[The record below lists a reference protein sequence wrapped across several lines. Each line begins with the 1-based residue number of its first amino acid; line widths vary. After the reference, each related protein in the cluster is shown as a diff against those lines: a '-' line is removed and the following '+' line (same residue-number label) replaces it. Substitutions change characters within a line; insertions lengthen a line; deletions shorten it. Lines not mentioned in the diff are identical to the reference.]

1 MSDLLQ
7 HPGNDASGNGGG
19 NDRGKDRELVARGA
33 SLPANR
39 ERPHVVILGA
49 GPAGVG
55 AAWQVA
61 QRGLARV
68 TVLEQREG
76 YGGNAGSFELEGLRV
91 DYGSHRLHPA
101 CDPAILRDL
110 RALLGDDLLDRPRH
124 GRIRLGGRWIHFPL
138 KPVDLLLRVPPKFA
152 LGVAGDMARK
162 FFPASN
168 GEPESFATILERG
181 LGRTICREF
190 YFPYARKL
198 WGLAP
203 PDLAPIQAQRRVS
216 GNSFGKMLR
225 KLANAVPGLK
235 RPGAGRFFYPRHGY
249 GEISERIAGA
259 ASTAG
264 AEFIHGAKVVGVEC
278 EGGRARA
285 VRFERNGVEQVLAAD
300 HVWSTLPVGLL
311 LRSLRPAPPADVL
324 AAAGQISFRGM
335 ILIYLVLEQEQ
346 FTEYDAHYFPEEE
359 IRISRLSEPKN
370 YSVSA
375 EPRGRT
381 ILCAELPA
389 DPSSLEWSMTD
400 EELGRA
406 LVGWLGQAGL
416 PVTARVARVVT
427 KRLGQAYPVYRTGFQ
442 EHLQK
447 LDDYAAHIEGL
458 LLFGRQALFAH
469 DNTHHA
475 LFMAYSAAD
484 CLSPQGNFDHARWA
498 EFRKI
503 FDTHVVED

>member
-1 MSDLLQ
+1 MTV
-7 HPGNDASGNGGG
+7 PAPKSGPPR
-19 NDRGKDRELVARGA
+19 RGDT
-33 SLPANR
+33 
-39 ERPHVVILGA
+39 RPHLVILGA

-76 YGGNAGSFELEGLRV
+76 CGGNAGSFELEGLRV
-91 DYGSHRLHPA
+91 DFGSHRLHPA

-138 KPVDLLLRVPPKFA
+138 KPVDLFLRVPPSFA
-152 LGVAGDMARK
+152 LGVAGDMLRR
-162 FFPASN
+162 FLPMPN
-168 GEPESFATILERG
+168 GERDSFASVLERG

-198 WGLAP
+198 WGVAP

-216 GNSFGKMLR
+216 GNSLGKILR
-225 KLANAVPGLK
+225 KLANAVPGIK
-235 RPGAGRFFYPRHGY
+235 RPGANRFFYPRHGY
-249 GEISERIAGA
+249 GQISERMAQAAASAGA
-259 ASTAG
+259 QFLHRARV
-264 AEFIHGAKVVGVEC
+264 IGVDC
-278 EGGRARA
+278 EGGV
-285 VRFERNGVEQVLAAD
+285 VRSVLYERDAGEQVLAAD
-300 HVWSTLPVGLL
+300 HVWSTLPISLL
-311 LRSLRPAPPADVL
+311 VRGLRPAPPSDVL
-324 AAAGQISFRGM
+324 AAAQNISFRGM
-335 ILIYLVLEQEQ
+335 ILIYLVLEQER

-370 YSVSA
+370 YCLSA

-389 DPSSLEWSMTD
+389 DPGCAEWAMTD
-400 EELGRA
+400 DELGRA

-416 PVTARVARVVT
+416 PVRVPVVRVVT
-427 KRLGQAYPVYRTGFQ
+427 RRLGQAYPVYRAGFE

-447 LDDYAAHIEGL
+447 LDAYAAQVKGL

-484 CLSPQGNFDHARWA
+484 CLAPDGAFDHARWA
-498 EFRKI
+498 GFRKI
-503 FDTHVVED
+503 FETHVVED

>member
-1 MSDLLQ
+1 MIDAPRQSDKALAGSELR
-7 HPGNDASGNGGG
+7 SVRGG
-19 NDRGKDRELVARGA
+19 DTA
-33 SLPANR
+33 
-39 ERPHVVILGA
+39 RPHVIILGA

-68 TVLEQREG
+68 TVLEQRDG
-76 YGGNAGSFELEGLRV
+76 FGGNAGSFDLEGLRV

-110 RALLGDDLLDRPRH
+110 QALLGDDLLDRPRH

-138 KPVDLLLRVPPKFA
+138 KPVDLFLRVPPKFA
-152 LGVAGDMARK
+152 LGVAGDLARK
-162 FFPASN
+162 FLPESN
-168 GEPESFATILERG
+168 GQPESFATILERG

-216 GNSFGKMLR
+216 GNSIGKMLR

-249 GEISERIAGA
+249 GQISERIAEEA
-259 ASTAG
+259 ATAG
-264 AEFIHGAKVVGVEC
+264 AEFIHGAKVTGVDC
-278 EGGRARA
+278 EGGRVHA
-285 VRFERNGVEQVLAAD
+285 VRFERNGAEQVLTAD

-324 AAAGQISFRGM
+324 AAAGKISFRGM

-346 FTEYDAHYFPEEE
+346 FTEYDAHYFPGED

-389 DPSSLEWSMTD
+389 DPGSPEWALTD

-416 PVTARVARVVT
+416 PVTAPVLRVVT

-447 LDDYAAHIEGL
+447 LDEYAARIEGL

-484 CLSPQGNFDHARWA
+484 CLSTDGNFDHARWA

-503 FDTHVVED
+503 FETHVVED

>member
-1 MSDLLQ
+1 MTELPQ
-7 HPGNDASGNGGG
+7 NFNAERTGG
-19 NDRGKDRELVARGA
+19 A
-33 SLPANR
+33 
-39 ERPHVVILGA
+39 RPHVIILGA

-68 TVLEQREG
+68 TVLEQRDG
-76 YGGNAGSFELEGLRV
+76 CGGNAGSFELEGLRV

-101 CDPAILRDL
+101 CDPAILNDL

-138 KPVDLLLRVPPKFA
+138 KPVDLLLRVPPSFA
-152 LGVAGDMARK
+152 FGVAGDMVRK
-162 FFPASN
+162 FLPEAN
-168 GEPESFATILERG
+168 GQPESFATILERG

-190 YFPYARKL
+190 YFPFARKL
-198 WGLAP
+198 WGVAP
-203 PDLAPIQAQRRVS
+203 PDLAPIQAHRRVS
-216 GNSFGKMLR
+216 GSSFGKLLA
-225 KLANAVPGLK
+225 KLTNAIPGLK
-235 RPGAGRFFYPRHGY
+235 RPGAGRFFYPKHGY
-249 GEISERIAGA
+249 GEISERIAQA
-259 ASTAG
+259 AVKSG
-264 AEFIHGAKVVGVEC
+264 AEFLHGARVLGVDC

-285 VRFERNGVEQVLAAD
+285 VRFERNGSEQILAAD
-300 HVWSTLPVGLL
+300 HVWSTLPVSLL
-311 LRSLRPAPPADVL
+311 LRGLNPQPPADVL
-324 AAAGQISFRGM
+324 AAAANISFRGM

-346 FTEYDAHYFPEEE
+346 FTEFDAHYFPEES

-370 YSVSA
+370 YCVSA

-389 DPSSLEWSMTD
+389 DPGSPEWAMSD
-400 EELGRA
+400 DDLGRA

-416 PVTARVARVVT
+416 PVRAPVLRTVT
-427 KRLGQAYPVYRTGFQ
+427 RRLGQAYPVYRSGFE
-442 EHLQK
+442 EHLRK
-447 LDDYAAHIEGL
+447 LDDYAARVKGL

-484 CLSPQGNFDHARWA
+484 CLSPDGHFDSVRWA
-498 EFRKI
+498 GFRKI
-503 FDTHVVED
+503 FETHVVED